1 MRLLWASG
9 SMAGEALGAWLIV
22 AIPMVAAMTLVLTSL
37 LRRVPALA
45 AEPGD

>member
-1 MRLLWASG
+1 
-9 SMAGEALGAWLIV
+9 
-22 AIPMVAAMTLVLTSL
+22 MVVAMTLVLTSL